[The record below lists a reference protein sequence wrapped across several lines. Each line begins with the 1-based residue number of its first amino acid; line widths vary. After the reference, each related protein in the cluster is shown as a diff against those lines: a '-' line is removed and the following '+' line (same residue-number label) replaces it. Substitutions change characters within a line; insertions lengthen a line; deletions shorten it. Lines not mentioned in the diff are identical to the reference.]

1 MIASISRWSN
11 MTTAEYW
18 ELREQRLMLELA
30 QADANLAGHEHMS
43 NSGLIGR
50 TVAGFPSYWVGRSC
64 LMSSCK
70 SIR

>member
-30 QADANLAGHEHMS
+30 QTDANLAGPEHMR

-50 TVAGFPSYWVGRSC
+50 TVAGLPSYCVARFGVQSGG
-64 LMSSCK
+64 
-70 SIR
+70 

>member
-30 QADANLAGHEHMS
+30 QADANLAGHEHMRIQDLS
-43 NSGLIGR
+43 VELSRVSQAI
-50 TVAGFPSYWVGRSC
+50 A
-64 LMSSCK
+64 
-70 SIR
+70 